1 MCWQWLDQQTLK
13 LSFPLPKGS
22 FATNVIREL
31 INQYTENI
39 IDIEEWYSFENIMLK
54 MINIIIFI

>member
-13 LSFPLPKGS
+13 LSFSLPKGS

-31 INQYTENI
+31 INQHTENI